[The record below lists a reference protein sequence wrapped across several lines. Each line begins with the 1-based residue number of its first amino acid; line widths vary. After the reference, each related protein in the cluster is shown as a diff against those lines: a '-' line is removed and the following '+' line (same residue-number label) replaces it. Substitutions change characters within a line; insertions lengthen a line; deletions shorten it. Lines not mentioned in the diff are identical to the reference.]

1 MSEQTSLSNHFP
13 APQLPPILAGNFNPT
28 VKKRVEQFYFSV
40 ASIFETWVTRRRSP
54 HTQRAYRADVMS
66 FVRFLEIEWPGEST
80 SLLSAGVKNVQ
91 AFRDLLLEKNAAPKT
106 INRRISSVS
115 SFYKYLAAAAAELRL
130 PITVPNPAHAQF
142 ISREST
148 DPREETR
155 ALTATRARQLMGMPE
170 GDSVL
175 DFRDRAILKLYL
187 YSGIRLSTGCRLK
200 VSDLHQDGEEATIRL
215 HEKGDKRRT
224 IGLHYSAAQ
233 AIAEYI
239 EKADLKSGPLFR
251 PRLNSRSK
259 KLATRTMTPLA
270 MYSLIQRYMEQ
281 LPGAM
286 HEILNADGT
295 TAQQCAYTPHSLRA
309 TTATLLLDAGVDIR
323 KVQDL
328 LGHQHIT
335 TTQIYDKRR
344 RTTAESA
351 SHLLAI

>member
-1 MSEQTSLSNHFP
+1 MTTEL
-13 APQLPPILAGNFNPT
+13 APKKDQAALPPILAGRLTPD
-28 VKKRVEQFYFSV
+28 VRKRVEQFYFSV
-40 ASIFETWVTRRRSP
+40 ASCFESWVARRRSP
-54 HTQRAYRADVMS
+54 HTQRAYREDVMS
-66 FVRFLEIEWPGEST
+66 FVRFLGIEWPKDAT
-80 SLLSAGVKNVQ
+80 TLLSATVKDVQ
-91 AFRDLLLEKNAAPKT
+91 AFRDLLIEKNAAPKT
-106 INRRISSVS
+106 VNRRISSVS

-130 PITVPNPAHAQF
+130 PITIPNPAHAQF

-155 ALTATRARQLMGMPE
+155 ALTATRARQLMGMPDGNSIIE
-170 GDSVL
+170 
-175 DFRDRAILKLYL
+175 FRDRAILKLYL

-200 VSDLHQDGEEATIRL
+200 VSDLRQDGEEATIRL

-233 AIAEYI
+233 AITEYI
-239 EKADLKSGPLFR
+239 EKAELKSGPLFR

-259 KLATRTMTPLA
+259 KLATRAMAPLT
-270 MYSLIQRYMEQ
+270 MYSLIQGYMEQ

-286 HEILNADGT
+286 YEILYDDGT
-295 TAQQCAYTPHSLRA
+295 TGRQCAYTPHSLRA
-309 TTATLLLDAGVDIR
+309 TTATLLLDSGVDIR

-328 LGHQHIT
+328 LGHRHIT

>member
-1 MSEQTSLSNHFP
+1 MNFTNLSTPSP

-40 ASIFETWVTRRRSP
+40 ASIFESWVARRRSP

-80 SLLSAGVKNVQ
+80 SLLSAGVKDVQ

-130 PITVPNPAHAQF
+130 PITIPNPAHAQF
-142 ISREST
+142 VSREST

-175 DFRDRAILKLYL
+175 DFRDRAVLKLYL

-215 HEKGDKRRT
+215 HEKGV
-224 IGLHYSAAQ
+224 SV
-233 AIAEYI
+233 
-239 EKADLKSGPLFR
+239 S
-251 PRLNSRSK
+251 
-259 KLATRTMTPLA
+259 
-270 MYSLIQRYMEQ
+270 
-281 LPGAM
+281 
-286 HEILNADGT
+286 
-295 TAQQCAYTPHSLRA
+295 
-309 TTATLLLDAGVDIR
+309 
-323 KVQDL
+323 
-328 LGHQHIT
+328 
-335 TTQIYDKRR
+335 
-344 RTTAESA
+344 
-351 SHLLAI
+351 